1 MLFTFSIT
9 APANTPKSDPV
20 RQTLKLKAGWITKVE
35 VLIPNGHEALAH
47 LAIYDGETMIMP
59 WGEDQYIEGNDEI
72 ITWEPDYLLPSEPA
86 TLEVR
91 AWNEDEEY
99 QHTFYIRIW
108 VESEPVKLS
117 TVQLN
122 RTYTLLESFL
132 RRVLGE

>member
-1 MLFTFSIT
+1 VV
-9 APANTPKSDPV
+9 V
-20 RQTLKLKAGWITKVE
+20 RIS
-35 VLIPNGHEALAH
+35 VLIPPGHCGLAH
-47 LAIYDGETMIMP
+47 LAIYDGETQIMP
-59 WGEDQYIEGNDEI
+59 WGDDQWIEGNGEVV
-72 ITWEPDYLLPSEPA
+72 TWEPDYPLPSEPA
-86 TLEVR
+86 ELEAR

-117 TVQLN
+117 TALLN